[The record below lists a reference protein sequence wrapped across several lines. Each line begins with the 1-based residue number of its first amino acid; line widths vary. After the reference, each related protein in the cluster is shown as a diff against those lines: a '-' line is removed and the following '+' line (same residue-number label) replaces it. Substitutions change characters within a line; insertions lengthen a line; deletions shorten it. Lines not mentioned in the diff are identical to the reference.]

1 MSEYMDVVLF
11 LYSKKTEGCTNMQK
25 EQAEKL
31 IELAKLK
38 FSYQTIIEA
47 SVYIVKLNEI
57 DGAVMPQFIES
68 MESLRMPLLQMIAQ
82 QNILSPLAK
91 STLTA
96 LNHAIQYAKTK
107 DNKAR
112 VAMVEEYKR
121 GDRIAK
127 HLKKSGVFND

>member
-1 MSEYMDVVLF
+1 
-11 LYSKKTEGCTNMQK
+11 MQK

-47 SVYIVKLNEI
+47 SVYIVKLNEMN
-57 DGAVMPQFIES
+57 GAVMPQFVEA

-82 QNILSPLAK
+82 QNVLSPLAK

-112 VAMVEEYKR
+112 TLMIEEYKR
-121 GDRIAK
+121 GDRITK
-127 HLKKSGVFND
+127 RLIKSGIFND